1 MCTTV
6 KDGEQMA
13 LETLVDLFNWLGG
26 VDPQATI
33 QISPLGEPLL
43 MKEFLKTLRKCKGV
57 AGRFSSALLVRV
69 VS

>member
-26 VDPQATI
+26 IDPQATI
-33 QISPLGEPLL
+33 QIAALCEPSL
-43 MKEFLKTLRKCKGV
+43 MKEFLK
-57 AGRFSSALLVRV
+57 ALNEKVQGYRWKV
-69 VS
+69 